1 MGIKW
6 KQWHILSCWAPKLL
20 LMVTAAM
27 KLEDTCSLEGNFD
40 KSRQCIK
47 KQRHHFA
54 DRGLSIQSSGFSSS
68 HVCMWELSHK
78 ESWSLKNWC
87 FWIVVLEKI
96 HESPWTARR
105 SNQSILKEINPG
117 YSWKDWCWNWS
128 FNTLATWCEEP
139 THWKRPW
146 YWESLRAGGEGWLD
160 WRWAE
165 WHGII
170 IQFRTWTVRLG
181 WPGLNPAFSY
191 WKNHLSEPSLPC
203 L

>member
-146 YWESLRAGGEGWLD
+146 YWESLRAGGEGGKRGWNDWIASLTQ
-160 WRWAE
+160 WRWIWA
-165 WHGII
+165 
-170 IQFRTWTVRLG
+170 T
-181 WPGLNPAFSY
+181 PGDNEGQENLACCSA
-191 WKNHLSEPSLPC
+191 WSHKELDTT
-203 L
+203 